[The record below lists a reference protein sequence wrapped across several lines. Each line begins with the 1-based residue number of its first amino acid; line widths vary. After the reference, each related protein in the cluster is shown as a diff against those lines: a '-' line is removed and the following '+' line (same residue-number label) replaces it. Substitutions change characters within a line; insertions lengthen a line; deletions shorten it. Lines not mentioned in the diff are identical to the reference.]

1 MNAVLIRSFQNKVKT
16 LGDLVIFDDAMR
28 EIFKCKT
35 LELGWN
41 NNERRI
47 SCIPEGVY
55 EVVPRKSKKYGEHYH
70 ITNVENRDWILIH
83 HGNFTTDILG
93 CILVGKA
100 HKDINGD
107 KITDVTSSVATMN
120 KLRKAVGENSFK
132 IKITKKQ

>member
-1 MNAVLIRSFQNKVKT
+1 MDGVLIRSFKNDKKT
-16 LGDLVIFDDAMR
+16 LGDLVIFDDAMN
-28 EIFKCKT
+28 EVFKCKT

-41 NNERRI
+41 NNKRKV

-55 EVVPRKSKKYGEHYH
+55 HVVPRRSAKYGEHWH

-100 HKDINGD
+100 HVDINKDG
-107 KITDVTSSVATMN
+107 ITDVTSSVATMN
-120 KLRKAVGENSFK
+120 EMRRKVGRNSF
-132 IKITKKQ
+132 ILKITIK